1 MTRAEFRGFVSAL
14 RDVLQGRRQDPA
26 DLEISES
33 LDRAALPMPDGSCME
48 ISRDHIR
55 SEDGTAMEMAAA
67 VYDVYLD
74 DGKFRR

>member
-14 RDVLQGRRQDPA
+14 RDVMQRRRQDPA

-33 LDRAALPMPDGSCME
+33 LDSAALPMPDGSWME
-48 ISRDHIR
+48 ISRDHIA
-55 SEDGTAMEMAAA
+55 SEDGTGMEMAAA

-74 DGKFRR
+74 DGTFRR

>member
-14 RDVLQGRRQDPA
+14 RDVMQGRRQDPT

-33 LDRAALPMPDGSCME
+33 LDSAALPMPDGSLIE
-48 ISRDHIR
+48 ISRDHIA
-55 SEDGTAMEMAAA
+55 SDDGTAMEMAAA

-74 DGKFRR
+74 DGRFRR